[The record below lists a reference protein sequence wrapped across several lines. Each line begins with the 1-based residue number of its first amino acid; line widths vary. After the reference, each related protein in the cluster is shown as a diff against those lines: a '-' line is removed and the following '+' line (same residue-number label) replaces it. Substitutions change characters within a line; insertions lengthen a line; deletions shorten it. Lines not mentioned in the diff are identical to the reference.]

1 MLTCHLRLTR
11 PSGQRESF
19 HLGEDWEEGLRLA
32 SPGRLARIVGAP
44 GGVQAGAEFLGTV
57 CPQLCGCAFAVQTVE
72 KRAAYGWKGQ
82 CPQFRNFL
90 FQLGYGG
97 SLAEFY
103 ISSSALVNRK
113 VV

>member
-1 MLTCHLRLTR
+1 MLTCHLRLT
-11 PSGQRESF
+11 SGQRESF

-44 GGVQAGAEFLGTV
+44 GGVQAGAECV
-57 CPQLCGCAFAVQTVE
+57 SSCPQLRGCAFAVQTVE

-82 CPQFRNFL
+82 CPQFRSFL